1 MAAGF
6 VCSQGLKLESRKGPN
21 RCATLSSLKP
31 KALLILTPDVVHSSW
46 EFQNCIY
53 YRLYFDLCGYSRS
66 L

>member
-6 VCSQGLKLESRKGPN
+6 VCSQGLKLESQKGSG
-21 RCATLSSLKP
+21 ALLSSLKP
-31 KALLILTPDVVHSSW
+31 KALLILTPDVVHSTW

-53 YRLYFDLCGYSRS
+53 YGLYFDPCGYSCS